1 MYIGIIPESFHFRHL
16 IDNVFFLFNCS
27 STFTIHAITTDA
39 SQLTVLDLL
48 DHSLQLLQGNV
59 SVHLVLLTCLFKTEK
74 PNDYKLPSSNAKVV
88 YVSDRSELVK
98 FMAPL
103 HVPVS
108 CGGPRTHSQQH
119 WVEYF
124 TLLESLKSQCLAAGR
139 RLVSVMGEIRAS
151 DNQGIPSRRQLYAQ
165 HRALSRALMDPD
177 LQNLRRKGHTNLIRL
192 KDIAGSIT
200 GSPEDGS
207 QDDATTIIPTKTF
220 AGDPVPARMCEV
232 ITIFDEVD
240 RAARR
245 LEQLTEQR
253 RERLRELT
261 RQRALEDEMNEV
273 IDNRALSYL
282 F

>member
-1 MYIGIIPESFHFRHL
+1 M
-16 IDNVFFLFNCS
+16 
-27 STFTIHAITTDA
+27 
-39 SQLTVLDLL
+39 
-48 DHSLQLLQGNV
+48 
-59 SVHLVLLTCLFKTEK
+59 
-74 PNDYKLPSSNAKVV
+74 PSSNAKVV
-88 YVSDRSELVK
+88 YVADEGELVK
-98 FMAPL
+98 FMALP

-108 CGGPRTHSQQH
+108 CGGPRTHSQPH

-177 LQNLRRKGHTNLIRL
+177 LQNLRRKGHTNLLRL
-192 KDIAGSIT
+192 KDIARSIT
-200 GSPEDGS
+200 GSPEDNL
-207 QDDATTIIPTKTF
+207 QDDTNTIIPTKTF
-220 AGDPVPARMCEV
+220 PGDPVPARMCEV

-273 IDNRALSYL
+273 IAKHFLICFN
-282 F
+282 FN